1 MTLLMMLNNS
11 DYYYHRKIRHKS
23 GCGLTRGKT
32 LQRRLA
38 AAKSAEISGGEIGEI
53 SGGEIGEISGG
64 EIGEI
69 SGGEIGDISGD
80 ISAVAAALA
89 VSSRLAAAN
98 PPLIVICT
106 DNV

>member
-1 MTLLMMLNNS
+1 MTLLMLLNNS

-53 SGGEIGEISGG
+53 SGEIGEISGEIGEISG
-64 EIGEI
+64 
-69 SGGEIGDISGD
+69 D
-80 ISAVAAALA
+80 ISARLAAKSA
-89 VSSRLAAAN
+89 RLAAAN

>member
-1 MTLLMMLNNS
+1 MVHSKPVPMTLLMMLNNS

-38 AAKSAEISGGEIGEI
+38 AAKSAEISGGEIGV
-53 SGGEIGEISGG
+53 
-64 EIGEI
+64 
-69 SGGEIGDISGD
+69 ISGD

-98 PPLIVICT
+98 PSQIVICT